1 MCLPLFPVR
10 SLSLFLCVRLWAC
23 VRIWVY
29 NKIQMDRQE
38 TGSAHLIWFH
48 SLLKHIRLVR
58 SLSVQ
63 DSQSASVLL
72 CLLWNLCYSLLCM
85 HIHIIVCERACVC
98 VVFKW
103 DLHHVFITRLLFRLF
118 GHERIET
125 ASVDTSRWWRV
136 SEWEWQKKRKTEREN
151 HAPQHYTLIS
161 RKQIR
166 LVWWWKSNKL
176 VLIFICLKEHT
187 FIYT

>member
-1 MCLPLFPVR
+1 MRASVFVRLP
-10 SLSLFLCVRLWAC
+10 LSLFLSVSHSLSVCVCAC
-23 VRIWVY
+23 VFVY
-29 NKIQMDRQE
+29 NEIQMDRQE

-48 SLLKHIRLVR
+48 SFLKHIRLVR

-72 CLLWNLCYSLLCM
+72 GSLWNLCYSVVCM
-85 HIHIIVCERACVC
+85 HMYNCVPVCVC

-136 SEWEWQKKRKTEREN
+136 SECEWKKRKREKERDLCTIALCA
-151 HAPQHYTLIS
+151 HILPTDPFSLM
-161 RKQIR
+161 
-166 LVWWWKSNKL
+166 V
-176 VLIFICLKEHT
+176 KE
-187 FIYT
+187 